1 VGHRWG
7 IQPVVQVLSNLVGLQ
22 FLAVDE
28 ETRALSVLDLVTS
41 RLALSET
48 IVIPLTFTLGAI
60 VAFRTPTRRHV
71 AVLVAFGFYVGLV
84 TLTDFNSF
92 RQNIPFMPTF
102 GMLVVLEWHARKSAK
117 RPATPLVGT
126 SG

>member
-1 VGHRWG
+1 VR
-7 IQPVVQVLSNLVGLQ
+7 VLSNLVGLQ
-22 FLAVDE
+22 FLSVDE
-28 ETRALSVLDLVTS
+28 STRALSVVDLVTS

-48 IVIPLTFTLGAI
+48 IVIPVLFTLGAL
-60 VAFRTPTRRHV
+60 VVFRSPQRRHV
-71 AVLVAFGFYVGLV
+71 AVIIAFGFYVGLV

-102 GMLVVLEWHARKSAK
+102 GMLVALEWHARRSAA
-117 RPATPLVGT
+117 RPANALVET